1 MATVMTREQATAAV
15 QAATARRDAVQAN
28 LLELDGS
35 FGKRLLTGASLT
47 GETRKRWDAAAAGLA
62 GLWET
67 FTAYSAVVDHAAE
80 MLTRTR
86 RSTGPDLTE
95 IAALLTGKSVRLA
108 RAPVPLERRT
118 LADSEHSELTLAA
131 ALREME
137 RAFADAAEV
146 VTSAES
152 VWNEVTGRLDRIG
165 AELGEAKRQQAELA
179 ADEPTGA
186 LAAAEAEFGR
196 LRGVLKSDPLALW
209 QRGGV
214 DTARLDRLQEQTT
227 AAASRVYELARLR
240 DDAQRRITVAASA
253 VAAARAGWQDAM
265 AARQRAAAKIAVSAP
280 PPLPEV
286 ASLAGRLAALEP
298 LKAAGRWPRL
308 AAELDVIEKQAAEVT
323 RRCQD
328 AERAAVTLLGRRDE
342 LRGLL
347 SAYQAK
353 AASLGAA
360 EDRDL
365 TARYEQARDVLWT
378 APCDLAAA
386 TDAVTG
392 YQQAI
397 LALGGRGR
405 RP

>member
-1 MATVMTREQATAAV
+1 MMTREQATAAV
-15 QAATARRDAVQAN
+15 QAATARRDAIQAN
-28 LLELDGS
+28 LLDLEGS
-35 FGKRLLTGASLT
+35 FGKRLLAGATLT
-47 GETRKRWDAAAAGLA
+47 GETKQRWDAAAAGLA
-62 GLWET
+62 SLWET
-67 FTAYSAVVDHAAE
+67 FTAYCAVVDHAAE
-80 MLTRTR
+80 MLARTR
-86 RSTGPDLTE
+86 RSTGPDLAE

-118 LADSEHSELTLAA
+118 LADGEHSELTLAV

-137 RAFADAAEV
+137 RAFAGAAEV

-152 VWNEVTGRLDRIG
+152 VWNEVTGRLDRID
-165 AELGEAKRQQAELA
+165 AELGEAKRQQVGLA
-179 ADEPTGA
+179 ADDLTRT
-186 LAAAEAEFGR
+186 LAVAEAEFGR
-196 LRGVLKSDPLALW
+196 LRGVLNSDPLALW

-214 DTARLDRLQEQTT
+214 DTARLDRLQEQT
-227 AAASRVYELARLR
+227 AAVVSRVHELARLR
-240 DDAQRRITVAASA
+240 DDAQRRIAVAASA

-286 ASLAGRLAALEP
+286 ASLAGRLAALEA
-298 LKAAGRWPRL
+298 LQAAGRWPRL
-308 AAELDVIEKQAAEVT
+308 AAELDLIEKQAAAAT
-323 RRCQD
+323 SGCRD
-328 AERAAVTLLGRRDE
+328 AERTAVALLSRRDE

-378 APCDLAAA
+378 APCDLAVA

-397 LALGGRGR
+397 LALSGRER